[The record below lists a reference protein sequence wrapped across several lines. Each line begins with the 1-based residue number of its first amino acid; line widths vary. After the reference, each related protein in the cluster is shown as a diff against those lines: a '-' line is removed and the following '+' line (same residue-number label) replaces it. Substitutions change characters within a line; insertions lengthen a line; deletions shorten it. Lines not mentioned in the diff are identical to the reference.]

1 MQFKILTAVF
11 LMAIS
16 AAPYLYAQRI
26 YTWTDENGVMHFT
39 DQAPPKNAR
48 VEDVIKYKEKT
59 PQEQAAIERKIEKLR
74 QSNERQDKIDAAQ
87 RAEVAAREAQK
98 RAARAVE
105 NAREETQENQDY
117 VRQLSNR
124 KWKRKKFRKRIE
136 RIKIETEATQ
146 AEAEAEVRQAEAAAQ
161 KAKDAAA
168 ETSETPK

>member
-1 MQFKILTAVF
+1 
-11 LMAIS
+11 MAIS
-16 AAPYLYAQRI
+16 GAPHLYAQRI
-26 YTWTDENGVMHFT
+26 YTWTDENGVTHLT

-87 RAEVAAREAQK
+87 RAEVAAREAKK

-117 VRQLSNR
+117 VRQLCNR

>member
-1 MQFKILTAVF
+1 VQFKILTVIC

-16 AAPYLYAQRI
+16 AAPHLYAQRI
-26 YTWTDENGVMHFT
+26 YTWTDENGVTHFT

-59 PQEQAAIERKIEKLR
+59 PQEQEAIERQIEKLR
-74 QSNERQDKIDAAQ
+74 QSNERQDKIDAA
-87 RAEVAAREAQK
+87 
-98 RAARAVE
+98 

-117 VRQLSNR
+117 LRQLSNR

-146 AEAEAEVRQAEAAAQ
+146 AEAEAEVQQAEAAAQ

-168 ETSETPK
+168 EAGQTP